1 MPEKMNLATKFGLFA
16 DHWHPR
22 IIGEVNGHQ
31 VKLAKLLGP
40 FDWHQHPAE
49 DEFFLVI
56 AGRLRLQFRD
66 GQVVLEPGECI
77 VVPHGV
83 EHRPIADDETHVL
96 LFEPASTLNTGS
108 ERTARTREHLERI

>member
-1 MPEKMNLATKFGLFA
+1 MQETINLARKLSLFT
-16 DHWHPR
+16 DHWNPR

-31 VKLAKLLGP
+31 VKLAKLLGS

-56 AGRLRLQFRD
+56 VGRLRLQFRD
-66 GQVVLEPGECI
+66 GEVVLEPGECI

-83 EHRPIADDETHVL
+83 EHRPIADVETHVL

-108 ERTARTREHLERI
+108 ARTERTREHLERI